1 MKYTRWI
8 PIFTFLFLCSFAVA
22 AQDAEFLDGFNEKRL
37 QLNRSGMSVLG
48 SWAVGNMAVGA
59 VGYYNSTGSTKYFH
73 QMNFFWNSVNLAI
86 AGFAYYGSLEGNAL
100 GLSLAET
107 IKEQNS
113 IEKILLFNAGL
124 DIGYMATGLYLR
136 ERSFNSSKN
145 QELFKGY
152 GESLILQ
159 GGFLLLFDGIMFYA
173 QNKHQGKLLEVL
185 DNVTLSHHGV
195 GLIYNF

>member
-1 MKYTRWI
+1 MNYTRWI
-8 PIFTFLFLCSFAVA
+8 PIFTFLFLCSLAVI

-37 QLNRSGMSVLG
+37 QLNRSGMTLLG

-59 VGYYNSTGSTKYFH
+59 VGYYNSNGSTKYFH

-86 AGFAYYGSLEGNAL
+86 AGFAYYGSLEGSAL
-100 GLSLAET
+100 SLSLAET

-136 ERSFNSSKN
+136 ERSFNASKN
-145 QELFKGY
+145 QDLFNGY
-152 GESLILQ
+152 GQSLILQ

-173 QNKHQGKLLEVL
+173 QNKHQSKLLELL
-185 DNVTLSHHGV
+185 DNVTLSHNGI
-195 GLIYNF
+195 GIIYNF